1 VEAFPS
7 RNPFQAEGRKISHLK
22 CWSYPA
28 GKWMKM
34 AQDLGTTGAMTSKK
48 LKGDMELKSRR
59 TASYRVN
66 SFVAKSSQFI
76 LCIHEIS
83 K

>member
-1 VEAFPS
+1 
-7 RNPFQAEGRKISHLK
+7 
-22 CWSYPA
+22 
-28 GKWMKM
+28 MKM
-34 AQDLGTTGAMTSKK
+34 AQDLGPTGAMTSKK
-48 LKGDMELKSRR
+48 LKGDMELNSRR

>member
-1 VEAFPS
+1 
-7 RNPFQAEGRKISHLK
+7 
-22 CWSYPA
+22 
-28 GKWMKM
+28 MKM
-34 AQDLGTTGAMTSKK
+34 AQDLGPTGAMTSKK